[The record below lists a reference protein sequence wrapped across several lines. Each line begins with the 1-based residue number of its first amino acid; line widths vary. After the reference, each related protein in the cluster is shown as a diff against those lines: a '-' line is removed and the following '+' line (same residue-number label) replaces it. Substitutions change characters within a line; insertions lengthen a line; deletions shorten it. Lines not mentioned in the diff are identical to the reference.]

1 MSLTSRSTAVLL
13 ASAVVGL
20 AAVGHAADDWEAPVV
35 SAVSTEPD
43 CDKPPSDEP
52 RDEQMVIEELIT
64 ELQCMAPPE
73 TAELSGNCLPPRCCA
88 TDPD

>member
-1 MSLTSRSTAVLL
+1 MSITSRTSAVLL
-13 ASAVVGL
+13 ASAVAGL
-20 AAVGHAADDWEAPVV
+20 AAAGQAHSQDDWLAPT
-35 SAVSTEPD
+35 AVSTEPD

-52 RDEQMVIEELIT
+52 RDELMVIEELIT

-73 TAELSGNCLPPRCCA
+73 TLDGWGQCLPPRCCA